1 MGAGSR
7 VGVGWGARTGSVG
20 NCSGLGHLG
29 AARGSV
35 NHRSISGQLVTRVM
49 PRSVLAHWLLLV
61 AVNF

>member
-1 MGAGSR
+1 M
-7 VGVGWGARTGSVG
+7 GWGARTGSVG

-49 PRSVLAHWLLLV
+49 PRSILAHWLLLV